1 MKLIGTPIVVTGV
14 AASPPIPV
22 DTRSN
27 PISIWGSIVDSAAAV
42 YALQYTTSDVF
53 ASGYVAATDPQWIAV
68 PSAPTTGTHPFNLTG
83 LGATAIRLNVTTGTG
98 TVTLAAIFQAESTQG
113 A

>member
-1 MKLIGTPIVVTGV
+1 MKLIGTPIVVTNV
-14 AASPPIPV
+14 AVSPPIPV

-27 PISIWGSIVDSAAAV
+27 PVNIWGSIVDSAAAT

-53 ASGYVAATDPQWIAV
+53 AVGYNPATDPQWTTV
-68 PSAPTTGTHPFNLTG
+68 PGAPTTGTHPFNITG
-83 LGATAIRLNVTTGTG
+83 LGATAIRLNVTVGTG
-98 TVTLAAIFQAESTQG
+98 TVTLAAIFQADSSQG